1 MFRILSTPNCRSGP
15 AAITCQEIVRQ
26 YTSQHRKWLEFEAKL
41 AEQNLIEMQPLG
53 QRHAPL
59 CHGCLKVKENAVEY
73 VTSTFA
79 ENDIEF
85 TGYLETIFSGPA
97 SHVCKLNYTDDFLSG
112 FMYKKD
118 KIHDHI
124 PIPEPTRVSSFIQFP
139 VPMPFHALTF
149 TLTYFG
155 LCQVC
160 DKLWYCDT
168 LHSANWANR
177 MKWVM
182 PTSVRKW
189 YSFGVT
195 AGPGSGAHGI
205 QFSTKGYKSFIVLT
219 DTWGRQEQ
227 WVHGLEESI
236 EGLSA
241 QMARRMASETAI
253 AIEIDNEV
261 DADQFDLSGFANNG
275 AGSDSIGGGARSRS
289 NTDGMANE
297 REAAKATEST
307 APRRKS
313 GGPAS
318 STAAVAPTNPKG
330 AADAGADDSKDAP
343 EKPLAMQPPKTI
355 NVRGG
360 KPRNLD
366 LKRFQPDTR
375 KFSEI
380 LQNLKMASPPRVNV
394 RAGPLPLHAQIPPT
408 PPASSTLSPSGAESL
423 GLRHVV
429 STPNLAQL
437 RR

>member
-1 MFRILSTPNCRSGP
+1 MYSTPNCRSGP
-15 AAITCQEIVRQ
+15 AAITCQEVVRQ
-26 YTSQHRKWLEFEAKL
+26 YTSQHQKWVEFESTL

-79 ENDIEF
+79 DNEIEF

-97 SHVCKLNYTDDFLSG
+97 SHLCKLNYTDDFLSG

-118 KIHDHI
+118 KIHDHV
-124 PIPEPTRVSSFIQFP
+124 PVPEPTRVSSFIQFP

-168 LHSANWANR
+168 LQSANWATR

-227 WVHGLEESI
+227 WMHGLDEAI

-241 QMARRMASETAI
+241 QMARRMASETAM

-261 DADQFDLSGFANNG
+261 DADQFDLTGFAHSASNG
-275 AGSDSIGGGARSRS
+275 GDDSGLGARSRS
-289 NTDGMANE
+289 NTDGNMF
-297 REAAKATEST
+297 ESESST
-307 APRRKS
+307 NGDNAIRRKS
-313 GGPAS
+313 GGPAT
-318 STAAVAPTNPKG
+318 STGAEVRPADGSDPT
-330 AADAGADDSKDAP
+330 ALTDD
-343 EKPLAMQPPKTI
+343 KPTDKTKSALPPRVGVKS
-355 NVRGG
+355 N

-380 LQNLKMASPPRVNV
+380 VKNLKMASPPRVNV
-394 RAGPLPLHAQIPPT
+394 RTGPLPLHAQIPPT
-408 PPASSTLSPSGAESL
+408 PPASSTTAPSGPDVL

-429 STPNLAQL
+429 STPNLS
-437 RR
+437 RMRG

>member
-1 MFRILSTPNCRSGP
+1 M
-15 AAITCQEIVRQ
+15 RQ
-26 YTSQHRKWLEFEAKL
+26 YTAQHENWRKFESKL

-59 CHGCLKVKENAVEY
+59 CHGCLKVKANAVEY
-73 VTSTFA
+73 VTETLQ
-79 ENDIEF
+79 EDEVEF

-97 SHVCKLNYTDDFLSG
+97 SHICRLNYTDDYISG

-124 PIPEPTRVSSFIQFP
+124 PIPQPTRVSSFIQFP

-168 LHSANWANR
+168 LQSANWANR

-182 PTSVRKW
+182 PMSVRKW

-205 QFSTKGYKSFIVLT
+205 EFSTKGYKSFIVLT

-227 WVHGLEESI
+227 WVHGLEEAI

-241 QMARRMASETAI
+241 QMARRIASESAM

-261 DADQFDLSGFANNG
+261 DADQFDLSGFRNG
-275 AGSDSIGGGARSRS
+275 NTGSDDSPRRR
-289 NTDGMANE
+289 AN
-297 REAAKATEST
+297 TES
-307 APRRKS
+307 AIENEPSLGGEDKPGRRRS
-313 GGPAS
+313 GGPSTASAAVRPTTSNSSTTTTLTAS
-318 STAAVAPTNPKG
+318 SGDGGKDEAEPTM
-330 AADAGADDSKDAP
+330 AS
-343 EKPLAMQPPKTI
+343 PPKIT
-355 NVRGG
+355 VRAER
-360 KPRNLD
+360 PRNLD

-380 LQNLKMASPPRVNV
+380 VKDLKMASPPRLAV
-394 RAGPLPLHAQIPPT
+394 RGSPLAMQIPPP
-408 PPASSTLSPSGAESL
+408 PPASTPAPSSDIL
-423 GLRHVV
+423 GMRHVV
-429 STPNLAQL
+429 STPDLSRL
-437 RR
+437 HG